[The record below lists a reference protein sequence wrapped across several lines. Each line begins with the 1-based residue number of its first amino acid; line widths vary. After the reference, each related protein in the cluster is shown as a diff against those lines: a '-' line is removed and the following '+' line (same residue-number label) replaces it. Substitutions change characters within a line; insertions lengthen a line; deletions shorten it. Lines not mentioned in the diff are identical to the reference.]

1 MFLALQ
7 PNVAMVKHVVTMV
20 KHVVAMVKHVVAML
34 KLVVAM
40 AKHVVAMVKHV
51 VAMVKHV
58 VVMVKL
64 VVAMAK
70 HVVAIIR
77 HMLLWCKVVTNT
89 LPLVGAE
96 CSEPPPVVEHASL
109 LTLSPYYV
117 TTYIQYQVMNLQP
130 APPFN
135 LQVLLCMILTQCPQ
149 CEDGYTNTSHTL
161 QVQCLV
167 SGRWGPAEF
176 SCNKTEQLVS
186 DHQPCSVTCK
196 RLGCVHHRSLPTR
209 NSKNRN
215 IGRIKY

>member
-40 AKHVVAMVKHV
+40 AKHVVA
-51 VAMVKHV
+51 
-58 VVMVKL
+58 
-64 VVAMAK
+64 
-70 HVVAIIR
+70 IIR

-89 LPLVGAE
+89 LPLVGAI

-130 APPFN
+130 ATPIN
-135 LQVLLCMILTQCPQ
+135 LKRFFYLIF
-149 CEDGYTNTSHTL
+149 TS
-161 QVQCLV
+161 
-167 SGRWGPAEF
+167 
-176 SCNKTEQLVS
+176 
-186 DHQPCSVTCK
+186 
-196 RLGCVHHRSLPTR
+196 
-209 NSKNRN
+209 
-215 IGRIKY
+215 IGMMCY